1 MSATDTV
8 TTSDPGDERS
18 SSIRPQDDLFGHVN
32 GPWLESNEIPPDL
45 SSIGS
50 FVTLQ
55 LDAERQTGEILRDAA
70 ARSAAGEGAPGSP
83 LQLIGDLFASF
94 LDEARVEGLGAAPL
108 DGELRAIA
116 AITSSSELAYRVG
129 ACERNGSSGLFAA
142 YVDTDD
148 KRSDRYIVKI
158 TQSGLGL
165 PDESYYREDSF
176 ADTRRAYVDHVAA
189 MLALAGRPEHEAA
202 DEASRIMA
210 LETRLARGHWDR
222 VTTRDVVKSYNLM
235 SVGDLRQS
243 APSFDWAAWL
253 DGMQAPDG
261 VLAEAVVRQ
270 PSYLEAM
277 SDALADVP
285 LDDWKAWLTW
295 HVISAAA
302 PYLSDGFVRENFE
315 FYSRT
320 LTGAQELK
328 ERWKRGVA
336 LVDGLLGEALGQE
349 YVARHFPPES
359 KAKMDRLVANLV
371 EAYRHDIERL
381 DWMSPLTRARALEKL
396 AVFRPKIGYPVRWR
410 DYSGVVMDRADLL
423 GNVHRATAFET
434 DRQLAKIGKPVDR
447 DEWLMTPQTV
457 NAYYNPGINEI
468 CFPAAILRAPFFD
481 PDADEAANY
490 GGIGAVIGHEI
501 GHGFDDQGSQY
512 DGEGNLV
519 DWWTDED
526 RAGFSAKADKLI
538 EQYNAFEPRA
548 LPGHKVNGALTVG
561 ENIGDLGGLTVGL
574 QAYELSLGGAE
585 APAVDG
591 LSGTQRLMVN
601 WARCWRSKRREEL
614 EVQLLSVDPHSPPEF
629 RANIVRN
636 LVEFHEAFATQPG
649 DGLWLEPADRV
660 RIW

>member
-1 MSATDTV
+1 
-8 TTSDPGDERS
+8 
-18 SSIRPQDDLFGHVN
+18 
-32 GPWLESNEIPPDL
+32 
-45 SSIGS
+45 
-50 FVTLQ
+50 
-55 LDAERQTGEILRDAA
+55 
-70 ARSAAGEGAPGSP
+70 
-83 LQLIGDLFASF
+83 
-94 LDEARVEGLGAAPL
+94 
-108 DGELRAIA
+108 
-116 AITSSSELAYRVG
+116 
-129 ACERNGSSGLFAA
+129 
-142 YVDTDD
+142 
-148 KRSDRYIVKI
+148 
-158 TQSGLGL
+158 
-165 PDESYYREDSF
+165 
-176 ADTRRAYVDHVAA
+176 
-189 MLALAGRPEHEAA
+189 
-202 DEASRIMA
+202 
-210 LETRLARGHWDR
+210 
-222 VTTRDVVKSYNLM
+222 
-235 SVGDLRQS
+235 
-243 APSFDWAAWL
+243 
-253 DGMQAPDG
+253 
-261 VLAEAVVRQ
+261 AEAVVRQ

-277 SDALADVP
+277 SDALADIP

-295 HVISAAA
+295 HVVSAAA

-371 EAYRHDIERL
+371 AAYRHDIERL

-410 DYSGVVMDRADLL
+410 DYSKVTIDRADLL
-423 GNVHRATAFET
+423 GNVRRATAFET
-434 DRQLAKIGKPVDR
+434 DRQLAKIGRPVDR

-526 RAGFSAKADKLI
+526 RAGFTAKADKLI
-538 EQYNAFEPRA
+538 EQYNAFEPRH

-574 QAYELSLGGAE
+574 QAYELSLAGAE
-585 APAVDG
+585 APVVDG
-591 LSGTQRLMVN
+591 LTGTQRLMVN

-614 EVQLLSVDPHSPPEF
+614 EVQLLSVDPHAPPEF

-636 LVEFHEAFATQPG
+636 LNEFHEAFGTGPG
-649 DGLWLEPADRV
+649 DGLWLEPVDRV